1 MLFSGGKLHFKTYY
15 FHTNFIYKNGRFVK
29 IFGFNFFD
37 GFFLKDK
44 ATIQKNY
51 NNKCLCSMSNL
62 SFGINLIKKF
72 QLLWILWLQKYIN
85 LVKSMIFSKIIG
97 ISLLNLC
104 QINQLTSRNKFYH
117 KNFFEKSLYPWVN
130 CQKDA
135 QYSLSYY

>member
-1 MLFSGGKLHFKTYY
+1 MLLSYTFYTIKMEDLGKFLDVSFLLDFLRDKVTFQKTY
-15 FHTNFIYKNGRFVK
+15 NYKCFS
-29 IFGFNFFD
+29 
-37 GFFLKDK
+37 
-44 ATIQKNY
+44 
-51 NNKCLCSMSNL
+51 SMSNL

-130 CQKDA
+130 CQKDP
-135 QYSLSYY
+135 QYSLSY